1 MKWLSFRQSQE
12 VEMADE
18 SEEEIQVPEG
28 TALFPDIPDQ
38 LGVNPLLLSLLSMV
52 VFLAGSDEE
61 VVNEN
66 ASAAVLDQ
74 VASYLQRL
82 SSKEISRL
90 KEDLAALA
98 NFAREEKWGQG
109 TIEVLESF
117 FGDMGVGEGE

>member
-1 MKWLSFRQSQE
+1 
-12 VEMADE
+12 MADE

-98 NFAREEKWGQG
+98 NF
-109 TIEVLESF
+109 
-117 FGDMGVGEGE
+117 

>member
-18 SEEEIQVPEG
+18 SEEEIQIPEG

-52 VFLAGSDEE
+52 VFLAGSDEA

-117 FGDMGVGEGE
+117 FDDMGVGEGE

>member
-52 VFLAGSDEE
+52 VFLAGSDEA

-117 FGDMGVGEGE
+117 FDDMGVGEGE